1 MSFTYKASTTITI
14 DLELEAE
21 SYDNAEEIIRENVY
35 GIAFDDRLRVDQI
48 GIDNTHLE
56 LLSEEIEIDHIDS
69 DDDPDDDEVMR

>member
-1 MSFTYKASTTITI
+1 MSFTYKASATITI
-14 DLELEAE
+14 DLELDAE

-56 LLSEEIEIDHIDS
+56 LLSGEIEIDHIDS

>member
-1 MSFTYKASTTITI
+1 MSFTYRASTTITI

-35 GIAFDDRLRVDQI
+35 GSADAT
-48 GIDNTHLE
+48 NTHLE
-56 LLSEEIEIDHIDS
+56 LLSEEIEIDQIDS

>member
-1 MSFTYKASTTITI
+1 MSFTYKATTTITI

-35 GIAFDDRLRVDQI
+35 GSAFAP
-48 GIDNTHLE
+48 NTYLE